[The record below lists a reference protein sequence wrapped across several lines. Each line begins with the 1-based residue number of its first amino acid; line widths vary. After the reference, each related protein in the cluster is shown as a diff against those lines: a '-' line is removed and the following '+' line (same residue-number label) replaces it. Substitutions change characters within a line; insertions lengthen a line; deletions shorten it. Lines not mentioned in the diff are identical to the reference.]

1 MARLFIS
8 LLLLTSSFALI
19 IGMSKYYQ
27 NQINTTEQLAISNI
41 EKISAHYP
49 TASDGELGEGLINS
63 DTGLIENSMESTDIE
78 DEKSFDFLN
87 KSDNN

>member
-27 NQINTTEQLAISNI
+27 NQINATEQLAISNI
-41 EKISAHYP
+41 EKISADYP
-49 TASDGELGEGLINS
+49 TAFGEDTVESNIDSETGLIN
-63 DTGLIENSMESTDIE
+63 NSMDSTNIE
-78 DEKSFDFLN
+78 DDKSFDFLD
-87 KSDNN
+87 KK

>member
-27 NQINTTEQLAISNI
+27 NQINVTEQLAISNI
-41 EKISAHYP
+41 EKISSHNPPA
-49 TASDGELGEGLINS
+49 LGEKMSVGSIDN
-63 DTGLIENSMESTDIE
+63 DTGLINNSIDSDNIDDDKNFE
-78 DEKSFDFLN
+78 FLN
-87 KSDNN
+87 KSE